1 MKQPDGKEICLR
13 QVKLYIFYII
23 LYYYIGIG
31 KVSQLPAIAV
41 CLVHAHDT
49 SFSFYKTQYMS
60 FLLHTSSMY
69 SSESVGV

>member
-1 MKQPDGKEICLR
+1 MKQPAGEEICLR

-49 SFSFYKTQYMS
+49 SFSLYNAVYVIS
-60 FLLHTSSMY
+60 TSHK
-69 SSESVGV
+69 